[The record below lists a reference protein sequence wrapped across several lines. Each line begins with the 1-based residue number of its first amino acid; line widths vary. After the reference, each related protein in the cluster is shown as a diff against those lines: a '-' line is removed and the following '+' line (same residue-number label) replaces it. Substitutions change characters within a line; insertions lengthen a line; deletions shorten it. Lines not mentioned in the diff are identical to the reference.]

1 MIKIEFSTTY
11 IYNTTYLWKMLMPPL
26 PCPKHHV
33 CPQTLS
39 SFGWCLLAPLAASWP
54 LLLQVSTY
62 ISWPQLTA
70 AAIIKITQSSDSSTG
85 NGQKSMQFHWKDGR
99 GRWIL
104 WRNLCSIWPSPSLSS
119 SCFKKS
125 DLKNIPLLILNRPR
139 CPIVLVYSN
148 FFITYFRTRN
158 PNNTFFKSSSS
169 PCWWWEY
176 I

>member
-1 MIKIEFSTTY
+1 MIKIEFTTY
-11 IYNTTYLWKMLMPPL
+11 IYYTTYLRKLLMPPL

-54 LLLQVSTY
+54 LFCCKLVVFHGRNSQPAVT
-62 ISWPQLTA
+62 ISRA
-70 AAIIKITQSSDSSTG
+70 ASVVIIKITQRSDSFTTG

-104 WRNLCSIWPSPSLSS
+104 WRNLCSIWPSLSS

-125 DLKNIPLLILNRPR
+125 DLKNISHFWYWTGLPVQL
-139 CPIVLVYSN
+139 
-148 FFITYFRTRN
+148 F
-158 PNNTFFKSSSS
+158 
-169 PCWWWEY
+169 
-176 I
+176 

>member
-54 LLLQVSTY
+54 LFCCKLVVL

-70 AAIIKITQSSDSSTG
+70 SSHHQQSS
-85 NGQKSMQFHWKDGR
+85 
-99 GRWIL
+99 L
-104 WRNLCSIWPSPSLSS
+104 LSS
-119 SCFKKS
+119 NN
-125 DLKNIPLLILNRPR
+125 KNHTKVQFLHDRKWTKINAIPLKRRKGGDEFYEGIYVLYDHHPLSHLLVLKSLIWKISHFWY
-139 CPIVLVYSN
+139 CFSI
-148 FFITYFRTRN
+148 F
-158 PNNTFFKSSSS
+158 
-169 PCWWWEY
+169 
-176 I
+176 

>member
-1 MIKIEFSTTY
+1 
-11 IYNTTYLWKMLMPPL
+11 MPPL
-26 PCPKHHV
+26 PPPKHHV

-54 LLLQVSTY
+54 LFCCKLVVL

-70 AAIIKITQSSDSSTG
+70 STISRAASVVIIKITQRSDSSATG

-125 DLKNIPLLILNRPR
+125 DLKNIPLLILNRPP

-148 FFITYFRTRN
+148 FFIISEQETQTILFSNPPPPPADDENTYSIWLF
-158 PNNTFFKSSSS
+158 PNQTL
-169 PCWWWEY
+169 Y
-176 I
+176 